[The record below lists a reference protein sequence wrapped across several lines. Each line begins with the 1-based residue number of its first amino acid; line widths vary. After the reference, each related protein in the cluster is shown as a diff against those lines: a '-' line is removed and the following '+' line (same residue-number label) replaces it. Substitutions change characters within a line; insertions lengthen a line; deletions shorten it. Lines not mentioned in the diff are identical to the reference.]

1 MKYVLHRLGIVFSPS
16 LTNKGVGPFPIKSAR
31 KRFEQR
37 IRLIEEFLRKQRED
51 AQ

>member
-16 LTNKGVGPFPIKSAR
+16 LTQKGVGPFPIKSAKK

-37 IRLIEEFLRKQRED
+37 IRLIEEFISRQRED
-51 AQ
+51 V